1 MTLSDAP
8 PTDDALQTKMKQLLA
23 MAEEQFGAANY
34 ESGVKYMATGVG
46 IAAILGSQS
55 NASQL
60 AVTLY
65 QQFAPGL
72 PKANRDELLSS
83 MHLGTEISLHA
94 LGL

>member
-8 PTDDALQTKMKQLLA
+8 PTDDALQSKMKQLLA
-23 MAEEQFGAANY
+23 TAEEQFVAANY
-34 ESGVKYMATGVG
+34 ESGIKYMATGVG

-72 PKANRDELLSS
+72 PKSDRDQLLAS
-83 MHLGTEISLHA
+83 MHRGTEISLYA